1 MSPSRKNALLINNEH
16 SFAYGKD
23 WRPRFAD
30 AYRNQNQAWINSI
43 LNNTPSEGSSAWD
56 GMISSFIAEKGVEA
70 FEEEKVVTISL
81 KEKPDFYN

>member
-1 MSPSRKNALLINNEH
+1 MARQSVKREIVS
-16 SFAYGKD
+16 
-23 WRPRFAD
+23 PRFAD